1 MVIVG
6 RLKIPYNDLFVCN
19 LDERNALIEGHRL
32 DIHEMY
38 EASRLGA
45 YLSILPHIDRKK
57 TSNLTPQK
65 LFPFYWEKD
74 ITVSKPTIKEDLE
87 HGEKLLELIKQ
98 GKKIPKYGK
107 S

>member
-1 MVIVG
+1 MM
-6 RLKIPYNDLFVCN
+6 
-19 LDERNALIEGHRL
+19 EGHQM
-32 DIHEMY
+32 DIRENY

-65 LFPFYWEKD
+65 LFPFHWEKD
-74 ITVSKPTIKEDLE
+74 ITVSKPTTKEDLE

-98 GKKIPKYGK
+98 GKKKLKNGK

>member
-1 MVIVG
+1 MS
-6 RLKIPYNDLFVCN
+6 LSDLH
-19 LDERNALIEGHRL
+19 EMMEGHQM
-32 DIHEMY
+32 DIRENY

-74 ITVSKPTIKEDLE
+74 IEVRKPSTKEDLE
-87 HGEKLLELIKQ
+87 HGQKLLDLIKS
-98 GKKIPKYGK
+98 GKTKKKNGK

>member
-1 MVIVG
+1 MS
-6 RLKIPYNDLFVCN
+6 LSDLY
-19 LDERNALIEGHRL
+19 EMMEGHQM
-32 DIHEMY
+32 DIRENY

-74 ITVSKPTIKEDLE
+74 ITVSKPTTKEDLE

-98 GKKIPKYGK
+98 GKKKPKYGK